1 MSRAPGGAGDEAASV
16 PLVRRLR
23 YVSGME
29 SRRFDRLQRSVSR
42 LGMAVTG
49 LYRRPD
55 VTPPEVA
62 RAIGLA
68 LDLGVE
74 VLDTAT
80 VLGASE
86 ELCGQTL
93 RELGAWERVMLATR
107 VPAAAPHAVN
117 KDVLA
122 DDEEGQ
128 EGEVFADPLP
138 RLWPLPHLEERLERS
153 LRATKLP
160 VIPLA
165 LLEGW
170 RDSWLRSPAWP
181 ELAGAMVQMQRKGK
195 VLRWGLALPFSSIAH
210 AEKILDEPLIAAVAA
225 PYCLWSAAAERLA
238 AAAAERQVAFLAQL
252 VMGQGGLSGEIVATA
267 EFPPGDVRGEIF
279 ASERGRIEL
288 SRRIGELAAFTK
300 SVPAA
305 AQSSD
310 EARQALEEVRRVQ
323 RHQRKEHGDEAADRL
338 APECQTLAE
347 LAVRFPLSD
356 PNVASAVVGMS
367 SRAHVRQNAEAAALG
382 TLPEHALVALR
393 GWMARYRS

>member
-1 MSRAPGGAGDEAASV
+1 MAAS
-16 PLVRRLR
+16 
-23 YVSGME
+23 
-29 SRRFDRLQRSVSR
+29 
-42 LGMAVTG
+42 G

-68 LDLGVE
+68 LDLGVDI
-74 VLDTAT
+74 LDTST
-80 VLGASE
+80 VLGSAE

-93 RELGAWERVMLATR
+93 RELGAWERVMLTAR
-107 VPAAAPHAVN
+107 VPAATPHAVH
-117 KDVLA
+117 KDLLA
-122 DDEEGQ
+122 DDDEGG

-138 RLWPLPHLEERLERS
+138 KLWPLPHLEERLERS

-181 ELAGAMVQMQRKGK
+181 ELVGAMVQMQRKGK
-195 VLRWGLALPFSSIAH
+195 VLRWGLALPFASIPHTA
-210 AEKILDEPLIAAVAA
+210 KVLDEPMISAVAA

-238 AAAAERQVAFLAQL
+238 AAAAERQIAFLAQL

-267 EFPPGDVRGEIF
+267 EFPPGDARGEIF
-279 ASERGRIEL
+279 SSEPGRVEL
-288 SRRIGELAAFTK
+288 SRRVAELAAFTK

-305 AQSSD
+305 ARSSD
-310 EARQALEEVRRVQ
+310 AARGVLEEVRRKQ
-323 RHQRKEHGDEAADRL
+323 QHERKEHGHEAADRG

-356 PNVASAVVGMS
+356 PHVASAVVGMS

-382 TLPEHALVALR
+382 PLPPHALDAVR
-393 GWMARYRS
+393 GWMARYRG